1 MLKPVAA
8 ALLLTGP
15 AFGSSD
21 EAWSAFAAEVED
33 ACLVAAGSSISDAS
47 VVVDPF
53 GSESYGLAIVSGRL
67 ANDRVASAICVLDKE
82 TREVQIGGELDIAVT
97 LPGLQP
103 LTANDIENAALAGEL
118 FCSFE
123 AESGTLLLAAGYVAS
138 EQPAEA
144 AFKLSSQ
151 LASLSAQGGF
161 DAITAGTTFTG
172 AGGSAKIEVT
182 GQTTEGG
189 ESPAHPATLTVLPD
203 GGTEIV
209 AEGLWRCGP

>member
-15 AFGSSD
+15 AFGASD
-21 EAWSAFAAEVED
+21 EAWSAFASEVED

-144 AFKLSSQ
+144 AFKLSSR
-151 LASLSAQGGF
+151 LTSLSAQGGF

-172 AGGSAKIEVT
+172 AGGAAKIEVT
-182 GQTTEGG
+182 GQTTESG

>member
-161 DAITAGTTFTG
+161 DAITAGTTFIGTR
-172 AGGSAKIEVT
+172 GSAKIEVT